1 MASLLVMREP
11 FYTSTEA
18 SKITGCSRR
27 QLQHWRK
34 QGIVVP
40 TVNPGGKGRN
50 VYYTESDLL
59 ILSIMEYLLSL
70 GLNFDIALKVLE
82 TLRDKDTWFLDKS
95 LARKKNNRLMLILSD
110 REENQIQLTDFNVE
124 LAIQKLEQGYTI
136 APFWRDRIYE
146 KLQNNLKDFYCRKK
160 SFHHSKE
167 TKKRFENSFN
177 DGTDKI

>member
-1 MASLLVMREP
+1 MASLLVMGES

-27 QLQHWRK
+27 QLQYWRK
-34 QGIVVP
+34 QGVVLP

-70 GLNFDIALKVLE
+70 GLNFDISLKVLE
-82 TLRDKDTWFLDKS
+82 IIRDKDAWFLDRS

-136 APFWRDRIYE
+136 TPFWRDRIYE
-146 KLQNNLKDFYCRKK
+146 KLQDNLQNFY
-160 SFHHSKE
+160 SSKNSSNSRTE
-167 TKKRFENSFN
+167 TKN
-177 DGTDKI
+177 

>member
-1 MASLLVMREP
+1 MASLLVMGEP

-27 QLQHWRK
+27 QLQYWRK
-34 QGIVVP
+34 QGVVVP

-70 GLNFDIALKVLE
+70 GLNFDVSLKVLE
-82 TLRDKDTWFLDKS
+82 TLRDKDVWFLDKS
-95 LARKKNNRLMLILSD
+95 LARKKNNRLMLVLSD
-110 REENQIQLTDFNVE
+110 NKENEIQLTNFDVE
-124 LAIQKLEQGYTI
+124 LAIQKLEQGYAI
-136 APFWRDRIYE
+136 APFWRDRIYD
-146 KLQNNLKDFYCRKK
+146 KLQNNLKDFYRRKK
-160 SFHHSKE
+160 SFHHEKE
-167 TKKRFENSFN
+167 TKKRLENNFN